1 MFSKG
6 RENEPASAGTLMK
19 QIEHLL
25 AENHDLKIKYYEVM
39 DELKKLRKRLHM
51 NAPDLERAV

>member
-25 AENHDLKIKYYEVM
+25 AENHDLKIKHYE
-39 DELKKLRKRLHM
+39 LI
-51 NAPDLERAV
+51 LEIRRIRDSRPAEALPLLQVA

>member
-25 AENHDLKIKYYEVM
+25 AENHDLKIKHYEVI
-39 DELKKLRKRLHM
+39 
-51 NAPDLERAV
+51 LEIRRIRESRPAEDRSFLQVA